1 MVSEMSVR
9 IFKWISLPVLL
20 TGSLF
25 ARFAG
30 DYEIVVNLLVF
41 AGALVVVE
49 RAVALREFLWAGA
62 FLGVAVVFSPLVLIM
77 KIFLLL
83 TFTCIGA
90 LAGLYVALKPQPV
103 ETL

>member
-1 MVSEMSVR
+1 MSVT

-25 ARFAG
+25 ARFAW
-30 DYEIVVNLLVF
+30 DYEIVVNLLAF

-49 RAVALREFLWAGA
+49 RAVALREFLWAAA
-62 FLGVAVVFSPLVLIM
+62 FLCVAVVFSPLVLII
-77 KIFLLL
+77 KISLLL
-83 TFTCIGA
+83 SFTCIAA

>member
-1 MVSEMSVR
+1 MSVT

-20 TGSLF
+20 TGPLF
-25 ARFAG
+25 ARFAW

-49 RAVALREFLWAGA
+49 RAVALREFLWAAA
-62 FLGVAVVFSPLVLIM
+62 FLGVAVVFSPLMLIM

-83 TFTCIGA
+83 TFTCMGA
-90 LAGLYVALKPQPV
+90 LAAVYAVLKPQPV
-103 ETL
+103 EAS